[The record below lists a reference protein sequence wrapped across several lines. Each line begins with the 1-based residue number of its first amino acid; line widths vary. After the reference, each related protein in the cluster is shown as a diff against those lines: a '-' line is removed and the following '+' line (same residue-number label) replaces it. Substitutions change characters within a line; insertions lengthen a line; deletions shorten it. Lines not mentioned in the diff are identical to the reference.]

1 MLILPLSNFNSSD
14 FGVQISGLVYPERQ
28 GFKV

>member
-1 MLILPLSNFNSSD
+1 MQNLPLNNFKSSD
-14 FGVQISGLVYPERQ
+14 FGVHISGLVYPERQ